1 MAIGPKIEK
10 FFLHFSTF
18 HDPLIPNLPTPK
30 KKYYYFHVQNNSSI
44 ERKVWQSVQK
54 SKIFFFA
61 FLHVSRPPDSEPPHP
76 KKKVLLLSL
85 SEQ

>member
-1 MAIGPKIEK
+1 MAIGPKIE
-10 FFLHFSTF
+10 
-18 HDPLIPNLPTPK
+18 N
-30 KKYYYFHVQNNSSI
+30 
-44 ERKVWQSVQK
+44 
-54 SKIFFFA
+54 FFFA